1 VADPQVIKDN
11 RWPHSVALL
20 EVARA
25 TSCKTGLATM
35 SYRKEVD
42 HVLRSLDLDRLL
54 NVVLTR
60 EDVDNPKP
68 DPEIYLLAA
77 QRLGV
82 EPRDCIVIEDSPS
95 GVRAAVAAQMN
106 VVALA
111 TPFTKAGLH
120 ASEPLEHAWVVH
132 DGEKLIETVAERI
145 AEHGRV
151 GHC

>member
-1 VADPQVIKDN
+1 MA
-11 RWPHSVALL
+11 HTVALL
-20 EVARA
+20 KVARA

-54 NVVLTR
+54 DVVLTR

-82 EPRDCIVIEDSPS
+82 EPQECIVIEDLPS

-111 TPFTKAGLH
+111 TPFTTAGLH
-120 ASEPLEHAWVVH
+120 ASEPVEHAWVLH

-151 GHC
+151 GQF